1 MLKRLMKTQPDAS
14 ALLIRLGLGVVMFPH
29 GAQKALGVFT
39 VGGGFNAT
47 VDAFEKN
54 FGMPVA
60 ITALVIAAE
69 FLGSIGLVLG
79 FLSRIAALGIAAVMV
94 GAIQM
99 VHLKNGFFMNW
110 YDVPGKGE
118 GFEFHILVIA
128 MALAVMIKGSG
139 AFSFDR
145 AFTKKGDH

>member
-29 GAQKALGVFT
+29 GAQKALGIFGGQGFT
-39 VGGGFNAT
+39 GTLDV
-47 VDAFEKN
+47 FEKN
-54 FGMPVA
+54 FGMPTA
-60 ITALVIAAE
+60 ITVLVIAAE

-79 FLSRIAALGIAAVMV
+79 FLSRVAALGIAAVMV

-110 YDVPGKGE
+110 YNVQGQGQ

-145 AFTKKGDH
+145 AFTKKADH